1 MLVTQQTFA
10 LGMQG
15 PYANRKPYRE
25 ILSTDR
31 AFMWL
36 AFLQPK
42 PQHIMLIFCR
52 RPVTIAV

>member
-1 MLVTQQTFA
+1 MFA